1 MPTSRSLTIYY
12 PSSYM
17 KTDSLIS
24 LDGIT
29 GGGQMLRT
37 ALSLSMIT
45 GQPFRMTRIRG
56 SRGKPGLMRQHL
68 TCVKAA
74 CEISAG
80 TADGA
85 DIGATELTFRP
96 GRIQAGDYQF
106 AIGTAGSTG
115 LLFQTLLPALLH
127 AAGPSTLRLEGGTH
141 NPLAPPFEFLDR
153 VFLPALRRMGAV
165 ATLTLEQTGFA
176 PAGGGAITA
185 AIAPCTA
192 FSPCDFRE
200 RGELQSLNIRVPIR
214 NLSKLI
220 GTRMLEAA
228 VAKLP
233 TPDAAVEP
241 REPGPGRGVCCL
253 VEAVFEQTTELTSSF
268 GEQGIT
274 AEQVGQRAAKV
285 MQDFIGNGAAIG
297 RCLADQLLLPMAL
310 AGNGVFTTMAPD
322 AHVPTNIGVIE
333 QFLPVKF
340 RVTPL
345 GHGRFEVAV
354 EHR

>member
-1 MPTSRSLTIYY
+1 ML
-12 PSSYM
+12 
-17 KTDSLIS
+17 S
-24 LDGIT
+24 LDGLS

-37 ALSLSMIT
+37 ALSLSIIT

-233 TPDAAVEP
+233 TPDAAVET

-253 VEAVFEQTTELTSSF
+253 VEAVFEQATELTSSF
-268 GEQGIT
+268 G
-274 AEQVGQRAAKV
+274 
-285 MQDFIGNGAAIG
+285 
-297 RCLADQLLLPMAL
+297 
-310 AGNGVFTTMAPD
+310 
-322 AHVPTNIGVIE
+322 
-333 QFLPVKF
+333 
-340 RVTPL
+340 
-345 GHGRFEVAV
+345 
-354 EHR
+354 

>member
-1 MPTSRSLTIYY
+1 MLT
-12 PSSYM
+12 
-17 KTDSLIS
+17 
-24 LDGIT
+24 LDGIS

-37 ALSLSMIT
+37 ALSLAMIT
-45 GQPFRMTRIRG
+45 GRAFQMTRIRG

-80 TADGA
+80 SADGA
-85 DIGATELTFRP
+85 EIGATELVFRP
-96 GRIQAGDYQF
+96 GRIQAGDYRF

-115 LLFQTLLPALLH
+115 LLLQTLLPALLH
-127 AAGPSTLRLEGGTH
+127 AGGPSTLRLEGGTH
-141 NPLAPPFEFLDR
+141 NPMAPPFEFLDR
-153 VFLPALRRMGAV
+153 VFLPALRRMGAA

-176 PAGGGAITA
+176 LAGGGAITA
-185 AIAPCTA
+185 VINPCA
-192 FSPCDFRE
+192 ALSPCDFRE
-200 RGELQSLNIRVPIR
+200 RGELQALRIRVPLR
-214 NLSKLI
+214 NLTKSI
-220 GTRMLEAA
+220 GTRMLAAA
-228 VAKLP
+228 VARLP

-253 VEAVFEQTTELTSSF
+253 IEAVFEQAAELTSSF
-268 GEQGIT
+268 GEQGVT

-285 MQDFIGNGAAIG
+285 MQDFIGNGARVG

-310 AGNGVFTTMAPD
+310 AGSGVFTTMAPD

-340 RVTPL
+340 RVEPL
-345 GHGRFEVAV
+345 GRGKFEIAV
-354 EHR
+354 GGC